1 MSNDRHYRPAFATT
15 LDTPRTYLEPV
26 MTTLTVTQHSKKV
39 TVGGGRDEQ
48 AAEIAHLQMLQAES
62 IAAFKKLFPNGA
74 VIDSG
79 SEFLE

>member
-1 MSNDRHYRPAFATT
+1 MSNDRHYRPSFATT
-15 LDTPRTYLEPV
+15 LDTPRTYLEPT
-26 MTTLTVTQHSKKV
+26 MTALAIAQHGKKV
-39 TVGGGRDEQ
+39 TPSGDRDEQ

-62 IAAFKKLFPNGA
+62 VAAFKKLFPNGA

>member
-15 LDTPRTYLEPV
+15 LALA
-26 MTTLTVTQHSKKV
+26 QHSKKV

-62 IAAFKKLFPNGA
+62 VAAFKKLLPNGA